1 MNNSFTHGDE
11 VERWRHRV
19 APAFC
24 CCVSAEPGGIQRR
37 ASGLAC
43 PLEAPPCVRYVL
55 TAAYTSACGLSACSQ
70 GRLAPRPARCW
81 PGRCAAA
88 CCRPASG
95 SLRRATPSWTI
106 LGASDSARTLVTAH
120 RARPSTRL
128 PRSTVHHCSQCWP
141 SARFCSAYRL
151 RVASAQLR
159 QWQRDGTAARGACV
173 RVRACVRAV
182 TCEGRSSQ
190 RFRPRENRAK
200 IDENQRKCEQF
211 CDFSVAA
218 RPV

>member
-24 CCVSAEPGGIQRR
+24 CCVSAEPGGGIQRR

-141 SARFCSAYRL
+141 LARFCSAYRL
-151 RVASAQLR
+151 GVASA
-159 QWQRDGTAARGACV
+159 AA
-173 RVRACVRAV
+173 
-182 TCEGRSSQ
+182 
-190 RFRPRENRAK
+190 
-200 IDENQRKCEQF
+200 
-211 CDFSVAA
+211 VAA
-218 RPV
+218 RRHSGARRVCACACVCTCCDL